1 QMATNFFSNIAA
13 FRKAGII
20 QDCSVKPAR
29 AKIDEPRFQKQ
40 VEKVIG

>member
-1 QMATNFFSNIAA
+1 
-13 FRKAGII
+13 I

-29 AKIDEPRFQKQ
+29 AKIDEPMFQKQ